1 MSNSRQSS
9 PAKKKSNRPAQA
21 VLAGRV
27 VEDHVVAEQVG
38 MDHAARQRHR
48 RARNAAT
55 SCWKASSSRSS
66 ADRSASRKGSTSG
79 TVRVAPGQAARV
91 GLAQREVGAGQV
103 QPRQHLAH
111 LFDVLQVRR
120 IDMPALQPVQ
130 QRGRPALQP
139 VQDLTLR
146 VGLRFGHGQAVPR
159 QVLHVVQVE
168 GQFLEGQPLEQ
179 RQYPFALAVLAK

>member
-1 MSNSRQSS
+1 M
-9 PAKKKSNRPAQA
+9 
-21 VLAGRV
+21 
-27 VEDHVVAEQVG
+27 
-38 MDHAARQRHR
+38 
-48 RARNAAT
+48 
-55 SCWKASSSRSS
+55 
-66 ADRSASRKGSTSG
+66 
-79 TVRVAPGQAARV
+79 
-91 GLAQREVGAGQV
+91 GLVHGEVGAGQV

-130 QRGRPALQP
+130 QRRRPALQP

-146 VGLRFGHGQAVPR
+146 VGLRLGHGQAVPC

-179 RQYPFALAVLAK
+179 RQHPFALRGAGEVVGVLDALGDAVQRRQSAAAEGLHETVGLLEAHLGVDRHAKR